1 MPKSDRLPQTLPR
14 DWSSAIDEAWRL
26 VRETPGYLNEREARF
41 LALAALAAPHAGTI
55 LEIGSFRGRSTV
67 ALAYVAKRYGL
78 GTVVAVDPHTAPSAT
93 DPRLGG
99 LHSTFEDF
107 LENLRRA
114 DVIDVVEP
122 HQQFSSE
129 LARTWERPIRLLWI
143 DGDHTYE
150 GAMADLE
157 LFRRHLVPGAIV
169 VMHDVLNVF
178 DGSLRV
184 FVEQV
189 LGSDDFGPAG
199 FCDSVGWAQF
209 RPHDGA
215 KWAFRRRRRRLAA
228 PARRL
233 IPVLR
238 RRRQAMGRP
247 GRILG
252 PVDRLLYRFWRALAP
267 SGPVDPVRFMSAI
280 AR

>member
-1 MPKSDRLPQTLPR
+1 MPKPDRLPQTLPS
-14 DWSSAIDEAWRL
+14 DWSSAIDEAWRR
-26 VRETPGYLNEREARF
+26 VRGTPGYLREREARF
-41 LALAALAAPHAGTI
+41 LALAALAAPRSGTI
-55 LEIGSFRGRSTV
+55 LEIGSFKGRSTV
-67 ALAYVAKRYGL
+67 GLAYIAKRYGL
-78 GTVVAVDPHTAPSAT
+78 GSVVAVDPHTAPSAT
-93 DPRLGG
+93 DPDLGG
-99 LHSTFEDF
+99 KHSTFEDF
-107 LENLRRA
+107 LDNLQRA
-114 DVIDVVEP
+114 DVLDVVEP
-122 HQQFSSE
+122 HRQYSGE
-129 LARTWERPIRLLWI
+129 LAVTWDRPIGLLWI

-150 GAMADLE
+150 GARTDLE

-169 VMHDVLNVF
+169 AMHDVLNVF

-184 FVEQV
+184 FVEHV

-215 KWAFRRRRRRLAA
+215 RPAYRRRRQRLAA

-233 IPVLR
+233 IPVLKR
-238 RRRQAMGRP
+238 RKQEMGRP